1 MSDRKYIIRLV
12 TTRSVTAIALGI
24 GIYVHCLYLSWKT
37 PFISAR
43 VLTVFLPVLSA
54 PFWVSRQWKETGLL
68 FSWLTIACAVWVGLV
83 VLGAWLA
90 HLDAP
95 EIL

>member
-1 MSDRKYIIRLV
+1 
-12 TTRSVTAIALGI
+12 
-24 GIYVHCLYLSWKT
+24 
-37 PFISAR
+37 

-54 PFWVSRQWKETGLL
+54 PFWVWRQSKETGLL
-68 FSWLTIACAVWVGLV
+68 FNWMTIACAVWVGLV